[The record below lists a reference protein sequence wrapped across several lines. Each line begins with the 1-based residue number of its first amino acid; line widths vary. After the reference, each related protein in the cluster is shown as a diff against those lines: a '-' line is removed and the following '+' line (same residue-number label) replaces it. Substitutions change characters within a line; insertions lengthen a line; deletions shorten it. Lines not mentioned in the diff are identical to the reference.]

1 MVNEPENTIASQISE
16 LRNQLGALSAD
27 IAARLGN
34 ATNKADDTLASASS
48 AFEEVATNARYHGS
62 RALSAARENPA
73 AASTALATI
82 GIVGLIAGILVGRC
96 RR

>member
-1 MVNEPENTIASQISE
+1 MANEPENTIANQISE
-16 LRNQLGALSAD
+16 LRSQLGALSAD
-27 IAARLGN
+27 LSARLGN
-34 ATNKADDTLASASS
+34 TTEKADDALVSASS
-48 AFEEVATNARYHGS
+48 AFDDVATNARYHGA

-82 GIVGLIAGILVGRC
+82 GIVGLLAGILLGRC